1 MLPTRR
7 EVIAGLCSTLLE
19 WLPGCNRANPEP
31 VTITYMDPEWSHDRS
46 QRRFLSEGVLRQF
59 EEETGIKV
67 KHLPAPETSE
77 GQLKLTQELLAE
89 KDTPDVLGIDV
100 IWSGLLDDA
109 LLDLRPLFSSEL
121 SAADPELVKS
131 YTVNGRLVAIP
142 YRPYVGVLLYRTDLL
157 AKYGYHTPPQTWSEL
172 ERMALRIQEAERAA
186 GEKDFWGFVWPGA
199 ADECLTCLA
208 LEWQASEG
216 GGTIIETNRTI
227 SVNNEN
233 AIRAWQRAARWI
245 GWISPPSVVEYEEW
259 DAFNHFENSGKA
271 AFRRAWTSDYFLTKP
286 AESIIDGKMGTT
298 SVPSG
303 SLAVGT
309 LGGIG
314 IGISKMSKHQRE
326 AVALAKFLLHKE
338 SELEAASTDAEL
350 PTGTALYRPP
360 TVLKAYS
367 RSIPAGQPVGESI
380 VSRPSMVVGRNYD
393 DVSHAYAQTV
403 HSVLTRKKSAR
414 VAAAELEAELE
425 HITGFLKGPPEPT
438 EIRRSA
444 LK

>member
-1 MLPTRR
+1 
-7 EVIAGLCSTLLE
+7 
-19 WLPGCNRANPEP
+19 
-31 VTITYMDPEWSHDRS
+31 
-46 QRRFLSEGVLRQF
+46 
-59 EEETGIKV
+59 
-67 KHLPAPETSE
+67 
-77 GQLKLTQELLAE
+77 
-89 KDTPDVLGIDV
+89 
-100 IWSGLLDDA
+100 
-109 LLDLRPLFSSEL
+109 
-121 SAADPELVKS
+121 
-131 YTVNGRLVAIP
+131 
-142 YRPYVGVLLYRTDLL
+142 
-157 AKYGYHTPPQTWSEL
+157 
-172 ERMALRIQEAERAA
+172 
-186 GEKDFWGFVWPGA
+186 
-199 ADECLTCLA
+199 
-208 LEWQASEG
+208 
-216 GGTIIETNRTI
+216 
-227 SVNNEN
+227 
-233 AIRAWQRAARWI
+233 
-245 GWISPPSVVEYEEW
+245 
-259 DAFNHFENSGKA
+259 
-271 AFRRAWTSDYFLTKP
+271 
-286 AESIIDGKMGTT
+286 MGTT

-350 PTGTALYRPP
+350 PTGTSLYRLP

-380 VSRPSMVVGRNYD
+380 VIRPSMVVGRNYD

-425 HITGFLKGPPEPT
+425 HITGFFKGPPEPT